1 MLSPLWIAALRHADR
16 MSPATKYKP
25 TPATEDVLP
34 DGTSMKQFK
43 FSTGTSADEK
53 KLQIEKFSSTVDD
66 LLKAGYFRAGITKLS
81 LFDRVIGGLCW
92 SITSSGVAVDA
103 DILFRENMDIGQ
115 KVVLS
120 EQVVDACRQMK
131 CPYPLQAN
139 QISQCNDFGAL
150 LPVIQWLCDAVI
162 QWRALTGDTTRLYS
176 EMEFNHRGYTMPEE
190 SYELNSEYLESV
202 QNRYT
207 PNRMYKINQASW
219 SNSREEEEARVQSCL
234 LEYGE
239 KFKRKKR
246 SQDDEEKLNMITR
259 ASAGDKGSKGGGRLA
274 GFEKEYARMQR
285 IAEKEEEERAKSME
299 SREKELL
306 QQMSQVKGSNAKGAG
321 IRASEIAG
329 IVRQQSDMIKA
340 AAADLERVEQEIQSK
355 VEGGEGGGAVSAK
368 GLEQQHQRMVDGLQ
382 KKIDKASKKLTD
394 VKTAEEESQSVYTAA
409 EEKYQA
415 RAAYR
420 KKISAEM
427 SKVEAVEGKAEY
439 QQLLAKLRELIQ
451 ANEALK
457 VKETSFK
464 ASCKQQREDIQ
475 KGLTDFKS
483 QTGNSEDSKRLDEID
498 HMFNGVQEKY
508 NKICQ
513 LLAKKKQKISMVGR
527 SIDDVPT
534 RTELIQYEKRFVEL
548 YQQVQSKLEDNRKY
562 YDYYNTQQR
571 VLTFL
576 SKEADL
582 LQSINDTFLPSM
594 KTKAGKEAFLSQL
607 EGIIGG
613 VQTTKTS
620 QETVLGKIKAKHSAA
635 AKAHEKLVE
644 KQRAYFKAVKDFQDA
659 CDKNELLEDQL
670 AELKGE

>member
-1 MLSPLWIAALRHADR
+1 MGEW
-16 MSPATKYKP
+16 
-25 TPATEDVLP
+25 
-34 DGTSMKQFK
+34 
-43 FSTGTSADEK
+43 
-53 KLQIEKFSSTVDD
+53 
-66 LLKAGYFRAGITKLS
+66 
-81 LFDRVIGGLCW
+81 
-92 SITSSGVAVDA
+92 
-103 DILFRENMDIGQ
+103 
-115 KVVLS
+115 
-120 EQVVDACRQMK
+120 
-131 CPYPLQAN
+131 
-139 QISQCNDFGAL
+139 
-150 LPVIQWLCDAVI
+150 PVRC
-162 QWRALTGDTTRLYS
+162 
-176 EMEFNHRGYTMPEE
+176 
-190 SYELNSEYLESV
+190 
-202 QNRYT
+202 
-207 PNRMYKINQASW
+207 
-219 SNSREEEEARVQSCL
+219 
-234 LEYGE
+234 
-239 KFKRKKR
+239 
-246 SQDDEEKLNMITR
+246 
-259 ASAGDKGSKGGGRLA
+259 GGRV
-274 GFEKEYARMQR
+274 GN
-285 IAEKEEEERAKSME
+285 
-299 SREKELL
+299 
-306 QQMSQVKGSNAKGAG
+306 G
-321 IRASEIAG
+321 
-329 IVRQQSDMIKA
+329 
-340 AAADLERVEQEIQSK
+340 
-355 VEGGEGGGAVSAK
+355 
-368 GLEQQHQRMVDGLQ
+368 
-382 KKIDKASKKLTD
+382 
-394 VKTAEEESQSVYTAA
+394 
-409 EEKYQA
+409 
-415 RAAYR
+415 
-420 KKISAEM
+420 
-427 SKVEAVEGKAEY
+427 
-439 QQLLAKLRELIQ
+439 
-451 ANEALK
+451 
-457 VKETSFK
+457 